1 MKLSPQAQ
9 STLILVIAAL
19 VVLWYLKGKAGAAA
33 EKAVEAVNPADQN
46 NLVNRLFNW
55 AYQGATGS
63 EGTLGTDVAAWL
75 NEDDFE
81 E

>member
-1 MKLSPQAQ
+1 M
-9 STLILVIAAL
+9 
-19 VVLWYLKGKAGAAA
+19 
-33 EKAVEAVNPADQN
+33 EAVNPADQN

>member
-19 VVLWYLKGKAGAAA
+19 VVLWYVKGKAGAAA
-33 EKAVEAVNPADQN
+33 EKAVEAVNPADRG
-46 NLVNRLFNW
+46 NLANRLFNW
-55 AYQGATGS
+55 AYQGVTGS
-63 EGTLGTDVAAWL
+63 EGTAGTDFAAWM
-75 NEDDFE
+75 NEE